1 MNKDVLYDLVSQV
14 LRNVE
19 DTFPNASPEMQ
30 DAITEEIIM
39 YLLYP
44 TQEG

>member
-1 MNKDVLYDLVSQV
+1 MNDDALLDLVSRV
-14 LRNVE
+14 SRNVE

-30 DAITEEIIM
+30 DAITEEIVM

-44 TQEG
+44 TQEA